1 MFKRSEEKIYV
12 FNGRA
17 YLNQDDVNDA
27 ISEYII
33 EVYPE
38 IVHSDFMPEESGEFE
53 DLWSEVEELPLIRW
67 VRVDA

>member
-17 YLNQDDVNDA
+17 YLHQDDVNDA

-33 EVYPE
+33 ETYPE